1 MAVDI
6 GCGTG
11 QSTRPLAPYFENVLG
26 FDISEAQVENAKKE
40 DTPENVEYRYV
51 HLIIRSVPLTTGKNE
66 KVHSS
71 HVPAIKIYIVEAV
84 GLKRSNYTK
93 KKNTIFVIM

>member
-1 MAVDI
+1 MKLAVDI

-51 HLIIRSVPLTTGKNE
+51 HLSAQSRSQLAKM
-66 KVHSS
+66 K
-71 HVPAIKIYIVEAV
+71 KYIPHMS
-84 GLKRSNYTK
+84 LQ
-93 KKNTIFVIM
+93 